1 MIDVRM
7 FPCLSDNYGY
17 LVHDPGSGATAAVDT
32 PDAEVI
38 GRHLRKQGWRLTHI
52 LNTHHHADHVG
63 GNRALQC
70 SSDCETWGP
79 AGEADSIPGLDRPLR
94 EGAVVSLGEWRVEIL
109 ETPGHTLGHI
119 CYYLPEAGVAFVGD
133 TLFSLGCG
141 RLFEGT
147 AVQMWDSLGK
157 LMRLPDD
164 TRVYCAHEYTEANA
178 RFALSVDPDNPEL
191 QARARHVRAL
201 RIRVAPTLPTTIG
214 MEKQTNPFLRAAV
227 IYPELEGHRAF
238 ARLREMKDRFIPR

>member
-7 FPCLSDNYGY
+7 FRCLSDNYGY
-17 LVHDPGSGATAAVDT
+17 LVHDPASGATAAVDT

-38 GRHLRKQGWRLTHI
+38 GGQLRKLGWQLTHI

-63 GNRALQC
+63 GNLELQRG
-70 SSDCETWGP
+70 SACETWGP

-94 EGAVVSLGEWRVEIL
+94 EGMVMSLGRLRVEIL

-164 TRVYCAHEYTEANA
+164 TRVYCAHEYTQANA
-178 RFALSVDPDNPEL
+178 EFALSVEPDNPEL
-191 QARARHVRAL
+191 LARARHVQAL
-201 RIRVAPTLPTTIG
+201 RIRLAPTLPTTIG
-214 MEKQTNPFLRAAV
+214 MEKQTNPFLRAGV
-227 IYPELEGHRAF
+227 IYPQLEGHLAF
-238 ARLREMKDRFIPR
+238 ARLREMKDQFIPQ